1 MSATQS
7 VELARNGDIVVHRK
21 SGMSVDEF
29 RREHLYPGVPVVI
42 ADATVDWPARK
53 AFTWEFFRERYGSQQ
68 VEARGTRYR
77 LDQFI
82 DMLERSTFDNPAP
95 YPGKLSL
102 DHEFA
107 ELMSYV
113 QPRVRFATRDRL
125 GSRWIPARLS
135 GGAANYEVFLGG
147 PGGGFPY
154 VHYDYMGLHAWI
166 NQLVGEKEFIVV
178 PPWQTEYV
186 YPDPRNPWV
195 SRVDDLK
202 NPDLE
207 RFPLAAKATVLSF
220 VVGPGE
226 TMFIPNGWWHTT
238 ISRTMTI
245 SVAFDLL
252 DSSNWH
258 RFENEVRTKLVDVA
272 GWKRAAAMAYLSG
285 LGSVMKVAEQF
296 GMML

>member
-1 MSATQS
+1 MSHTKAL
-7 VELARNGDIVVHRK
+7 ELARSGDVAVYRK
-21 SGMSVDEF
+21 SGMSVEEF
-29 RREHLYPGVPVVI
+29 RREHLEPGVPVVLT
-42 ADATVDWPARK
+42 DATVDWPARN
-53 AFTWEFFRERYGSQQ
+53 AFTWDFFRDRYGNQA
-68 VEARGTRYR
+68 VEARGTRYT
-77 LDQFI
+77 LAQFI
-82 DMLERSTFDNPAP
+82 DLLEGSSTDDPAP

-102 DHEFA
+102 DREFA
-107 ELMSYV
+107 ELMPYV

-125 GSRWIPARLS
+125 GSRWIPDRLS

-178 PPWQTEYV
+178 PPWQTEFV

-195 SRVDDLK
+195 SLIDDLK
-202 NPDLE
+202 NPDLT

-238 ISRTMTI
+238 VSRTMTI

-258 RFENEVRTKLVDVA
+258 RYQNEVRRKLKDVSR
-272 GWKRAAAMAYLSG
+272 WKRAAAMAYLSG
-285 LGSVMKVAEQF
+285 LGGVMKFAEQY